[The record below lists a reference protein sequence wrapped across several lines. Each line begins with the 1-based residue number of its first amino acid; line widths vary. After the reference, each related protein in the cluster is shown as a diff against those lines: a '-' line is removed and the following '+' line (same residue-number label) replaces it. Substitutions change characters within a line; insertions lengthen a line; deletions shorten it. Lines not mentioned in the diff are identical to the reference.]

1 MVSAA
6 PANPHAAPPLVTSGW
21 INSPAPLDIPDFAGR
36 ILVLHVFQML
46 CPGCVE
52 QALPQAQRVA
62 RAFPNDKVAVI
73 GLHSVFEHHEAQG
86 SREALA
92 AFAHEY
98 RLGFPIGIDLQD
110 QRIPATMR
118 AYDMQGTPTLV
129 VIDRTGLR
137 RFQRFG
143 HVDDLTLGSV
153 LGSLLAEPVRP
164 APTGEAMP
172 DGCDDAGC
180 AIPRDTPDD

>member
-1 MVSAA
+1 MVS
-6 PANPHAAPPLVTSGW
+6 PHAAPPLVTSGW

-36 ILVLHVFQML
+36 ILVLHAFQML
-46 CPGCVE
+46 CPGCVQ

-62 RAFPNDKVAVI
+62 QAFPGDKVAVI

-98 RLGFPIGIDLQD
+98 RLTFPIGIDLQD

-129 VIDRTGLR
+129 IVDRAGLR

-143 HVDDLTLGSV
+143 HVDDLTLGGV
-153 LGSLLAEPVRP
+153 IGSLLAEPIDTAP
-164 APTGEAMP
+164 ASEGASG
-172 DGCDDAGC
+172 GCGDEGC
-180 AIPRDTPDD
+180 AIPPG

>member
-1 MVSAA
+1 MS
-6 PANPHAAPPLVTSGW
+6 PYAAPPLVTSGW

-36 ILVLHVFQML
+36 ILVIHAFQML

-62 RAFPNDKVAVI
+62 RAFPADKVAVI

-86 SREALA
+86 THEALA

-98 RLGFPIGIDLQD
+98 RLGFPIGIDRQD

-129 VIDRTGLR
+129 VVDRVGLR

-143 HVDDLTLGSV
+143 HVDDLTLGSL
-153 LGSLLAEPVRP
+153 LGSLLAEPAGNGP
-164 APTGEAMP
+164 AGPPASE
-172 DGCDDAGC
+172 GCGDEGC
-180 AIPRDTPDD
+180 AIPPS

>member
-1 MVSAA
+1 M
-6 PANPHAAPPLVTSGW
+6 NPHAAPPLVTSGW

-36 ILVLHVFQML
+36 VLVLHAFQML
-46 CPGCVE
+46 CPGCVD
-52 QALPQAQRVA
+52 QALPQVQRVM
-62 RAFPNDKVAVI
+62 RAFPADKVAVV
-73 GLHSVFEHHEAQG
+73 GLHSVFEHREAQG

-98 RLGFPIGIDLQD
+98 RLDFPIGIDLQD

-129 VIDRTGLR
+129 VIDRQGLR

-153 LGSLLAEPVRP
+153 LGSLLAEPAQAAP
-164 APTGEAMP
+164 AADAASGA
-172 DGCDDAGC
+172 CDDEGC
-180 AIPRDTPDD
+180 AIPKD

>member
-1 MVSAA
+1 MS
-6 PANPHAAPPLVTSGW
+6 PYAAPPLVTSGW

-36 ILVLHVFQML
+36 ILVLHAFQML

-62 RAFPNDKVAVI
+62 RAFPADKVAVI
-73 GLHSVFEHHEAQG
+73 GLHTVFEHHEAQG
-86 SREALA
+86 TREALA

-129 VIDRTGLR
+129 VVDRMGLR

-143 HVDDLTLGSV
+143 HVDDLTLGSL
-153 LGSLLAEPVRP
+153 LGSLLAEPASDSP
-164 APTGEAMP
+164 AGPPASE
-172 DGCDDAGC
+172 GCSDEGC
-180 AIPRDTPDD
+180 AIPPS